1 MTINSEDLLNSILA
15 SLDRVDYINAN
26 DIPNIDMYMD
36 QVTTFMDKRLRSS
49 VRYPDED
56 KILTKTMINNYAKNN
71 LLPPPEKKK
80 YNKEHILIMLFIYYF
95 KTVMS
100 INDIQTLLNPLTD
113 KFFGKDGDFTLEK
126 LYTEAVN
133 AEKDEIEAL
142 KKDITSKYKLSEQM
156 FNDAAKQDAA
166 FLQKFAFILLLAID
180 VYVKKLLI
188 QKMVDEVAKDETL
201 FADKKGRGKD
211 REKDKA
217 KTRDKDRE
225 KSK

>member
-15 SLDRVDYINAN
+15 SLDRVDYINAD

-36 QVTTFMDKRLRSS
+36 QVTTFMDKRLKSS
-49 VRYPDED
+49 VRYPNED
-56 KILTKTMINNYAKNN
+56 KILTKTKN
-71 LLPPPEKKK
+71 

-142 KKDITSKYKLSEQM
+142 KSDITNKYKLSEQM
-156 FNDAAKQDAA
+156 FGDAAKEDAA
-166 FLQKFAFILLLAID
+166 FLQKFAFILLLDID

-188 QKMVDEVAKDETL
+188 QKMVDEVAKDESL
-201 FADKKGRGKD
+201 FEDKKAKSK
-211 REKDKA
+211 EKEKEKANAKDK
-217 KTRDKDRE
+217 
-225 KSK
+225 